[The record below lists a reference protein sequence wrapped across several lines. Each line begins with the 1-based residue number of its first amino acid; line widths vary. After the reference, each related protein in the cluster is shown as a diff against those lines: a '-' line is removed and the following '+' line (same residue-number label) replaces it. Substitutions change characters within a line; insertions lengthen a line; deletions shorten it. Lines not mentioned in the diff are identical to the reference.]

1 MNCRWPLSEERSFSD
16 VLVENETVRQ
26 HLSEADIDTLL
37 DPETYLGSAPEKIDE
52 VLQRFAAT
60 GGNTYRG
67 ADGQ

>member
-1 MNCRWPLSEERSFSD
+1 MAAVEEERSFSD

-37 DPETYLGSAPEKIDE
+37 DPETYLGSAPEKVDE

-60 GGNTYRG
+60 GLENSAEG